1 MKNKQVDLSLNII
14 KNLIKKLEQ
23 TQKGQKEE
31 IIKEVNI
38 YLEEKLELR
47 LNSLT
52 KQIEETKNRV
62 TERFEKGESEVERI
76 DKEIKEYFGNPLG
89 KQGVKTSTNLGGI
102 EVIASAKAGPDSINL
117 SYPDIDELKK

>member
-1 MKNKQVDLSLNII
+1 M
-14 KNLIKKLEQ
+14 
-23 TQKGQKEE
+23 
-31 IIKEVNI
+31 
-38 YLEEKLELR
+38 
-47 LNSLT
+47 
-52 KQIEETKNRV
+52 
-62 TERFEKGESEVERI
+62 ERI

>member
-38 YLEEKLELR
+38 YLEEKL
-47 LNSLT
+47 
-52 KQIEETKNRV
+52 
-62 TERFEKGESEVERI
+62 
-76 DKEIKEYFGNPLG
+76 D
-89 KQGVKTSTNLGGI
+89 
-102 EVIASAKAGPDSINL
+102 
-117 SYPDIDELKK
+117 